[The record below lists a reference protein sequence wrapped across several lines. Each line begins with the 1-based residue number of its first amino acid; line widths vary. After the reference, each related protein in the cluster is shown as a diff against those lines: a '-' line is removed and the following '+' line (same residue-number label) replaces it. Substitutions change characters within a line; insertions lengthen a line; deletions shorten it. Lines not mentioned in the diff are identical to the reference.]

1 MNWDL
6 SKLYKGFDDP
16 VFAQDMRALESDIEN
31 ARDQLASMPQDDGAA
46 LHAFIVC
53 LQKTADQFGKLQAMV
68 QLTLAA
74 DSACEAA
81 LAPRVRL
88 LKLGNEISLLDS
100 AFTRWVGENDSI
112 EALCA
117 QDALLDDHRIYFRKL
132 RESAAHQIDP
142 ALEPTVLKLQL
153 SGGSSWMRLRD
164 ELFSGLSVDLQIDGE
179 TRSLPLPAVRLMDA
193 DPDPDV
199 REAAYRAELAAYPR
213 METGMAACLNGIKG
227 EAITLCEL
235 QNYASVLDWSL
246 HLNRMDAAILDQL
259 IQTMRDAL
267 PMFRR
272 YFRLKAKLLGRDELR
287 FCDLMAPV
295 GESAKRY
302 TLAEAR
308 ETLQSVFEEYHP
320 PIANVMRRAFA
331 EDWIDAFPRQGKEGG
346 AFCEGVHA
354 LKMSYVLTN
363 FDGSYSDLSTLA
375 HELGHAY
382 HDQCMNDCSAL
393 LCDIP
398 MPLAETAS
406 TFNELLLSEKML
418 ARADHAEARALLDQ
432 QIGDAAQVIVD
443 ILSRFIFESE
453 VIERRKDCT
462 LSARELC
469 AIMLDA
475 QKQTY
480 GDGLADGWYHP
491 YMWACKPHYY
501 DTEYHFYN
509 YPYAFGLL
517 FAAGLYARYQ
527 EMGEAFWPIYDRLL
541 RFSGAGSVREVA
553 AMAGIDLLNPD
564 FWKGSIRFFEDKI
577 ARLERL

>member
-6 SKLYKGFDDP
+6 AKLYKGFDDP
-16 VFAQDMRALESDIEN
+16 AFAQDMRTLESDIEN
-31 ARDQLASMPQDDGAA
+31 ARNYLDSMPKDDGAA
-46 LHAFIVC
+46 LHAFIVHM
-53 LQKTADQFGKLQAMV
+53 QKIADQFGKLQAMV

-74 DSACEAA
+74 DSTCEAA

-88 LKLGNEISLLDS
+88 LKMGNEISLLNS
-100 AFTRWVGENDSI
+100 AFTRWVGENDAI
-112 EALCA
+112 EAACA
-117 QDALLDDHRIYFRKL
+117 LDDLLDAHRIYFRKL
-132 RESAAHQIDP
+132 RDNAAHQIDP
-142 ALEPTVLKLQL
+142 ALEPAVLKMQL

-164 ELFSGLSVDLQIDGE
+164 ELFSGLTVDLQLHGE

-193 DPDPDV
+193 DPDPAV

-246 HLNRMDAAILDQL
+246 HLNRMDAAILDRL
-259 IQTMRDAL
+259 MQTMHDAL

-295 GESAKRY
+295 GENAKRY
-302 TLAEAR
+302 TLEEAR

-320 PIANVMRRAFA
+320 PIADVMCRAFA
-331 EDWIDAFPRQGKEGG
+331 EGWIDAFPRQGKEGG

-363 FDGSYSDLSTLA
+363 FDGSDSDLSTLA

-406 TFNELLLSEKML
+406 TFNELLLSEKRL
-418 ARADHAEARALLDQ
+418 ARADRAEARALLDQ

-553 AMAGIDLLNPD
+553 AVAGIDLLNPD

-577 ARLERL
+577 ALLERM